1 MNNVRKSITLDLELD
16 SKTKVIAEEKGISQ
30 SNLLAQLVK
39 IGLENF
45 GKENEEV
52 EKPKAEL
59 LSELKAELKAELL
72 SELKAEL
79 KAELLSELKA
89 ENQDDKFNLLLRE
102 IQSLKETQ
110 KAETPKAETQK
121 AEPKRPNRD
130 YEEVREKTE
139 TNISFWY
146 SDEQIQKTTEA
157 INTLEKDR
165 KFITSKEANEAISE
179 ALGYQENS
187 KKTGTLTNFI
197 LKKTSKNKS
206 INGRPTRGWEV

>member
-52 EKPKAEL
+52 EKP
-59 LSELKAELKAELL
+59 KAELL